1 MPISDRTSK
10 VGGPSGEV
18 GDANVSAHGP
28 QGNHPNAA
36 GPLLKEGEARGSDNS
51 SPEHRLTA
59 SWRSGS
65 FAVSGLRFHYGSAI
79 RGADRVATLRRWMA
93 PIDVTP
99 APLSRKKVAATAAF
113 V

>member
-1 MPISDRTSK
+1 MGRR
-10 VGGPSGEV
+10 
-18 GDANVSAHGP
+18 AAHKGTIQTRP
-28 QGNHPNAA
+28 ALSRG
-36 GPLLKEGEARGSDNS
+36 GEARGDDNS

-59 SWRSGS
+59 SWRGGS
-65 FAVSGLRFHYGSAI
+65 FAASGLRFHNGSAI

-93 PIDVTP
+93 PAHVTS